1 LDEKTRGQSVIV
13 KNSIG
18 LSKLQ
23 NIPIQAPISPRN
35 RDLKQQ
41 SPPAENHTTFENS
54 SQQPVYSVSTGT
66 MAVKAPE
73 HFNANNTL
81 LPAKAIDN
89 FANRGFSI
97 KNLAEN
103 SADILSVS
111 EN

>member
-1 LDEKTRGQSVIV
+1 
-13 KNSIG
+13 
-18 LSKLQ
+18 
-23 NIPIQAPISPRN
+23 
-35 RDLKQQ
+35 
-41 SPPAENHTTFENS
+41 
-54 SQQPVYSVSTGT
+54 
-66 MAVKAPE
+66 VKAPE

-81 LPAKAIDN
+81 LPAKAIDT